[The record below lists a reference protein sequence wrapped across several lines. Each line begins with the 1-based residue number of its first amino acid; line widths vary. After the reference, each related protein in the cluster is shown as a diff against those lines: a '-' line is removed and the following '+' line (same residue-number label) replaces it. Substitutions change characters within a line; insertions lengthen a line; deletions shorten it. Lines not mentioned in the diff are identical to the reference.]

1 MLIPEQVWREYQRG
15 VDYNNRID
23 LYDRVKTNENFF
35 VGRQWEGLN
44 VTTLDPLIFNVLRR
58 VVNLFI
64 SMLVS
69 DDISVTTQPF
79 QSVPDGEYM
88 QKVIDRSVASVIERA
103 GVKSKN
109 RYMLRNACVDGDSCF
124 YIRFDPDKE
133 SGQGVAGDIEVDLIE
148 NTDVFFGNPAVDDVQ
163 RQPYIILSMR
173 RSVDSVRQEAMRRG
187 LSKSEA
193 ESIQPDSLLEPQY
206 DAQTDDSDNMVTVLL
221 RMQRTEQEFP
231 FTSAPRIR

>member
-35 VGRQWEGLN
+35 IGRQWEGLN

-69 DDISVTTQPF
+69 DDISVTAQPF
-79 QSVPDGEYM
+79 QAVPNGEQM

-109 RYMLRNACVDGDSCF
+109 RYMLRKNADNRRMDVGSARSDG
-124 YIRFDPDKE
+124 
-133 SGQGVAGDIEVDLIE
+133 E
-148 NTDVFFGNPAVDDVQ
+148 NTITDP
-163 RQPYIILSMR
+163 IILALM
-173 RSVDSVRQEAMRRG
+173 G
-187 LSKSEA
+187 KG
-193 ESIQPDSLLEPQY
+193 
-206 DAQTDDSDNMVTVLL
+206 
-221 RMQRTEQEFP
+221 
-231 FTSAPRIR
+231 